1 MEYISFTISHAIS
14 FTIKFLIRHFKE
26 SVSIKKLANN
36 NFSYSILRES
46 KFCSTCINS
55 SKLPSYRN
63 QSIDLL
69 YKSKS
74 LLISLFQCF
83 SKSNSK
89 INQNVNLMSLLL
101 TWNNI
106 EMFLLLTFRGVFRT
120 QSNVWDRNLC
130 EIVEGYQ
137 SFSIFGKSS
146 IVYVWL
152 GSECTSDFGSWF
164 CYWNWLKLIS
174 FIVKFASHVS

>member
-120 QSNVWDRNLC
+120 QSNV
-130 EIVEGYQ
+130 
-137 SFSIFGKSS
+137 
-146 IVYVWL
+146 
-152 GSECTSDFGSWF
+152 
-164 CYWNWLKLIS
+164 
-174 FIVKFASHVS
+174 

>member
-1 MEYISFTISHAIS
+1 MLALKSLPIIISVIVFCENQNSVVH
-14 FTIKFLIRHFKE
+14 
-26 SVSIKKLANN
+26 VSIH
-36 NFSYSILRES
+36 
-46 KFCSTCINS
+46 
-55 SKLPSYRN
+55 
-63 QSIDLL
+63 QSCHHIETSQLICFTNL
-69 YKSKS
+69 NP

-146 IVYVWL
+146 IIYVWL

-174 FIVKFASHVS
+174 FIVKFALHVS